1 MSRPSDNYV
10 FQTAL
15 LPNLCIFC
23 NLSYHSLHR
32 SMGELVICMLKWL
45 VTVLP
50 HTFVA
55 L

>member
-1 MSRPSDNYV
+1 MSRPSVNYV

-15 LPNLCIFC
+15 LSNLCIFC
-23 NLSYHSLHR
+23 NLSYRSLHR
-32 SMGELVICMLKWL
+32 SMGKLVICMLKWL

-50 HTFVA
+50 QTFVV